1 MTLFLLQPVSGHV
14 LVVHR
19 CFGPV
24 HLVAGYCR
32 SAIQCGPRVKCLG
45 CFRRA
50 EDASLR
56 ASWAEATDLGF
67 LLIAQIT
74 IAPVKEA
81 DWMLLTKPAN
91 NQSSKNQNQDRIQ

>member
-1 MTLFLLQPVSGHV
+1 MTLFLFQPESGHV

-32 SAIQCGPRVKCLG
+32 SAIQCGPRVNCLG

-56 ASWAEATDLGF
+56 TSWAEPAELGF
-67 LLIAQIT
+67 LKIEQIT
-74 IAPVKEA
+74 IIPVLEAP
-81 DWMLLTKPAN
+81 WMLLTRPAN
-91 NQSSKNQNQDRIQ
+91 TI

>member
-1 MTLFLLQPVSGHV
+1 MTFFLLQPVSGHV

-32 SAIQCGPRVKCLG
+32 SAIQCGPRVRCLG

-50 EDASLR
+50 GDASLR
-56 ASWAEATDLGF
+56 SSWAEPAKLGF
-67 LLIAQIT
+67 LLITEIT
-74 IAPVKEA
+74 IVSVKEA
-81 DWMLLTKPAN
+81 RWMLLTKPAT
-91 NQSSKNQNQDRIQ
+91 IT

>member
-1 MTLFLLQPVSGHV
+1 MTLFLLQPESGHV

-24 HLVAGYCR
+24 HFVAGYCR
-32 SAIQCGPRVKCLG
+32 TAIQCGPRIRCLG

-56 ASWAEATDLGF
+56 ASWAEPAELGF
-67 LLIAQIT
+67 MTITGIT
-74 IAPVKEA
+74 IVSVKEA
-81 DWMLLTKPAN
+81 PWMLLTKPAT
-91 NQSSKNQNQDRIQ
+91 IT